1 MQNSWLTCIKIIQ
14 QHPLSFCPF
23 YIICINFN
31 IIQTWHTLCY
41 RKDKATFSPSERCAA
56 PFYRE
61 CVRPAADTGGAASAS
76 DPVLYPKD
84 FPLERFSEN
93 GRNFPFYAGNKGEG
107 VSLLPWGT
115 PAYSKGNTGTLPT
128 PFSYTL
134 SSFSCKDAERRTSL
148 RFSPEGRF
156 FCVATAR
163 VEHGLPYRIQARA
176 SPHFAVTHP
185 CRKNFHGLMTL

>member
-14 QHPLSFCPF
+14 RPPLPSCPF

-31 IIQTWHTLCY
+31 MIQTWHALCY

-76 DPVLYPKD
+76 DPVLHPKD

-93 GRNFPFYAGNKGEG
+93 GRNFPFSCRKQRGR
-107 VSLLPWGT
+107 SF
-115 PAYSKGNTGTLPT
+115 PAPMGYSCYSKGNTGTLPT

-156 FCVATAR
+156 FSA
-163 VEHGLPYRIQARA
+163 Y
-176 SPHFAVTHP
+176 
-185 CRKNFHGLMTL
+185 N